1 MQRFLSRWTS
11 LLIISTSAAGC
22 YAQRPIGP
30 AMHSPNPAPIDGGV
44 RVETVASGLRNP
56 WGIAMLPDGR
66 MLVTEKRGT
75 LRLVSS
81 DGRVS
86 LPLTGVP
93 PVDASGQ
100 GGLLDVALDPS
111 FATNDVVYLSY
122 SEPGP
127 NGTVGTAAL
136 RARLGSSGLVD
147 VTVIYRQ
154 DPKVVGGNHFGSR
167 IAFSRDGKMF
177 ITQGERFAYRDQA
190 QNLNSLLGKV
200 VRLNPDGSVPN
211 DN

>member
-1 MQRFLSRWTS
+1 MQQFLSRWTS
-11 LLIISTSAAGC
+11 LLIISASAAGC

-30 AMHSPNPAPIDGGV
+30 AMQSPNPAPVDDVV

-81 DGRVS
+81 DGTIS
-86 LPLTGVP
+86 SPLAGVP

-111 FATNDVVYLSY
+111 FTTNDLVYLSY
-122 SEPGP
+122 SQPGP
-127 NGTVGTAAL
+127 NGTAGTAAL
-136 RARLGSSGLVD
+136 RARLGASGLID
-147 VTVIYRQ
+147 VKVIYRQ
-154 DPKVVGGNHFGSR
+154 EPK
-167 IAFSRDGKMF
+167 
-177 ITQGERFAYRDQA
+177 
-190 QNLNSLLGKV
+190 
-200 VRLNPDGSVPN
+200 
-211 DN
+211 